1 MITAETLRKFAP
13 KIKNPEVHASALE
26 DARQTSSV
34 TTARRLC
41 HFLGQIFV
49 ETGGFANME
58 ENLNYRDP
66 ARLDGIFS
74 AVHGSE
80 DARTL
85 IRRGPEAIAN
95 RVYANRLG
103 NGDEAGGDGWR
114 YRGSGYKQ
122 LTGRSNYR
130 EIGGIVNLDLEGN
143 PELAREP
150 KTAAKV
156 AFAFWDARQCSPLAD
171 VGDVEGVTEKING
184 PAKLGLQER
193 RDATLRALGIWKS

>member
-1 MITAETLRKFAP
+1 MITVEMLRKFAP
-13 KIKNPEVHASALE
+13 RIKDPEIHASALE
-26 DARQTSSV
+26 NARQTSSV

-49 ETGGFANME
+49 ETGGFAIMV
-58 ENLNYRDP
+58 ENLNYKDP

-80 DARTL
+80 DARAL

-95 RVYANRLG
+95 RVYANRIG
-103 NGDEAGGDGWR
+103 NGDEASGDGWR

-150 KTAAKV
+150 KTAASV

-171 VGDVEGVTEKING
+171 VGDVDGVTAKING
-184 PAKLGLQER
+184 PAKLGLSER